1 MRVRFLVVLLVTGIV
16 GCDTN
21 PAEHVDEDILT
32 RLQKIS
38 GARVTELPA
47 TGHFNRVFEIHIPQ
61 PVDHDDMNGPTFL
74 QKIYVGHVGEDLP
87 VVLETEGY
95 ARDNF
100 RIRDLAPAMRSNQIS
115 VEHRYN
121 GFSVPFP
128 LDWQHL
134 TIKQAADDVHRIVT
148 LMKEIY
154 AAGWVS
160 SGRSKGGDAA
170 IFHRRFYPD
179 DVDATV
185 AIVAPI
191 LFSDNDGRIEDYL
204 STVGDDSCG
213 NDVQELQR
221 NLLLK
226 ADSVATHIPGF
237 LAWVNDNF
245 DTSFSFSIA
254 HRDVVRYAA
263 VDYPFE
269 FWSSPSHDCSTI
281 PGSDATAEELYNHIV
296 EVVDLILF
304 YSDYGVDF
312 WRGWYYQA
320 QTEIGN
326 FVLDT
331 AHIDDLTGDLPDLAS
346 IYDFGHPLVFN
357 PLAMQDIDNWI
368 KSEGDR
374 IILVYGENDPWTAA
388 QFELGGGDV
397 VKIINSGSKHETTLY
412 DLNASD
418 QATLTTKLTSW
429 LNYGSID
436 FAL

>member
-1 MRVRFLVVLLVTGIV
+1 MRAQFLFVLIVAGIL

-32 RLQKIS
+32 RLQNIQ
-38 GARVTELPA
+38 GATVTELPA
-47 TGHFNRVFEIHIPQ
+47 TGHFNRVFEIHLSQ
-61 PVDHDDMNGPTFL
+61 PVNHEDISGPSFL
-74 QKIYVGHVGEDLP
+74 QKIYVGHVGEELP

-100 RIRDLAPAMRSNQIS
+100 RIRDLAPAMNSNQIS

-121 GFSVPFP
+121 GFSVPDP
-128 LDWQHL
+128 LDWQYL
-134 TIKQAADDVHRIVT
+134 TIKQAADDIHRIVT
-148 LMKEIY
+148 LLKEIY
-154 AAGWVS
+154 PAGWVS
-160 SGRSKGGDAA
+160 SGRSKGGDTA

-191 LFSDNDGRIEDYL
+191 LFSDDDVRIADFL
-204 STVGDDSCG
+204 RTAGDEACRNSIKAF
-213 NDVQELQR
+213 QR
-221 NLLLK
+221 NMLVK

-237 LAWVNDNF
+237 LAWVNENF
-245 DTSFSFSIA
+245 NTTFTFSIA
-254 HRDVVRYAA
+254 HNDVVRYAA
-263 VDYPFE
+263 IDYPFE
-269 FWSSPSHDCSTI
+269 FWSSPNHDCSSI
-281 PGSDATAEELYNHIV
+281 PGPNATAEEIYNHIV

-312 WRGWYYQA
+312 WQGWYYQA

-326 FVLDT
+326 FAIDT
-331 AHIDDLTGDLPDLAS
+331 EHLDDLTGDLPDLGG

-368 KSEGDR
+368 KSEGDK

-397 VKIINSGSKHETTLY
+397 VKIINSGTKHETTLY
-412 DLNASD
+412 DLNVSD
-418 QATLTTKLTSW
+418 QATLTTKLESW
-429 LNYGSID
+429 LNYNSID